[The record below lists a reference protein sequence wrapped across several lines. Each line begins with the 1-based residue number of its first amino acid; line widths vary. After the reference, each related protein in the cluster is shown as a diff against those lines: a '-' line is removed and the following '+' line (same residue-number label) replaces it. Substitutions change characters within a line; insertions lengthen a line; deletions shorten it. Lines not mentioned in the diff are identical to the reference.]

1 MLSVVHTYV
10 WGPTILSKHSTSMD
24 NEYSSTDNA
33 PPNMGQTNNYPPIN
47 KKKKYAIKSLTK
59 KQIEEPI
66 IMNQQTKMSP
76 IIINQLL

>member
-33 PPNMGQTNNYPPIN
+33 PPKYGPDQYLST
-47 KKKKYAIKSLTK
+47 KKQEKKYAIKSLTK

-66 IMNQQTKMSP
+66 IINQQTKMSP